1 MKKNMEAE
9 PLSIIIRNSK
19 GVQTFNSD
27 VYGLTH
33 IDVSELQAENQRVS
47 IDELL
52 TYVERKQN
60 DR

>member
-1 MKKNMEAE
+1 MKNMEAE
-9 PLSIIIRNSK
+9 PLAINQSSK
-19 GVQTFNSD
+19 DVQTFNSGF
-27 VYGLTH
+27 YGLTD